1 MVGIDH
7 HVVDHGFPTTCSTT
21 TLAATARAGNGSDP
35 STVHARSHH
44 PKQEEE
50 NRKNNAVVA
59 ASLSLKT
66 PQDGKQRM
74 DALSSSALEQPLQS
88 EAPPSAPGMMS
99 RGGRMRS
106 QSVASTQ
113 PSVETVVVKAK
124 RAASTLWTLLH
135 AKVRV
140 LDFMLWSSV

>member
-35 STVHARSHH
+35 STVHALSHH

-66 PQDGKQRM
+66 PQDGKQHM
-74 DALSSSALEQPLQS
+74 DALSSSSLEQPLQS
-88 EAPPSAPGMMS
+88 EAPPPSTPGMMS

-140 LDFMLWSSV
+140 LDIMCYSV